1 VQHWRQEDQ
10 SVVQEGDDG
19 GMDKVVQRSFGGEE
33 MYMNLRHVDEVALI
47 SRRSQGQSP
56 GF

>member
-1 VQHWRQEDQ
+1 MQHWKQADQ

-19 GMDKVVQRSFGGEE
+19 GMNKVVWRNFEGEE
-33 MYMNLRHVDEVALI
+33 KYMNLRHVDEVAWI

>member
-1 VQHWRQEDQ
+1 MQHWKQADQ

-19 GMDKVVQRSFGGEE
+19 GMNKVVWRSFEGEE
-33 MYMNLRHVDEVALI
+33 KYMNLRHVDEVAWI
-47 SRRSQGQSP
+47 SRSQGQSP

>member
-1 VQHWRQEDQ
+1 M
-10 SVVQEGDDG
+10 VQEGDDG
-19 GMDKVVQRSFGGEE
+19 GMNKVVQRSFSGEE
-33 MYMNLRHVDEVALI
+33 MYMNLRHVDEVALV